1 MCPAG
6 MEAGMLL
13 GESPCL
19 DRSVDLGGTDIGMAK
34 HLLDRSEVGPA
45 FKQMGGK

>member
-6 MEAGMLL
+6 MKAGMLF
-13 GESPCL
+13 GEPPCL
-19 DRSVDLGGTDIGMAK
+19 DRSIDLGGANIGMPK
-34 HLLDRSEVGPA
+34 HLLDRSEIGPA